1 MDRFRSSIATVLL
14 FHFLVLYARGQQ
26 AETAPLFQDEQ
37 PLSAEIDIS
46 LSEIKKSKSDS
57 IYFSTILRYKDVQG
71 IWDSIPITVRA
82 RGNFRR
88 KHCFFPPMRIKI
100 DKGNAKG
107 TLFAGTKSLKL
118 VLPCQ
123 VGKNANDLILKEY
136 VCYQLYKPI
145 TSYVFNTRLVY
156 ITLYD
161 QSGKQ
166 PKVHKLTAFFIEDDD
181 AAARRLLAT
190 VVDEPKFNPMH
201 LEDTSSLRLDLF
213 QYMIANTDFS
223 TTFTHNLKVVRTK
236 TGKLVPI
243 AYDFDMAGFVNAPYA
258 TFDETLGIKGVH
270 ERVYKGYRRKE
281 GIMEFVRQEFIQHE
295 DEISG
300 VMDRNRNYFEPKEF
314 GTMKKYLTE
323 FFKTIKNDAFYR
335 EQIVRKCR
343 TPK

>member
-1 MDRFRSSIATVLL
+1 MVGFRSSVFA
-14 FHFLVLYARGQQ
+14 FLVHILVVHVQAQQ
-26 AETAPLFQDEQ
+26 PETVSLFRDEQ
-37 PLSAEIDIS
+37 PLSAEFSI
-46 LSEIKKSKSDS
+46 LMGEVKKNKSDS
-57 IYFSTILRYKDVQG
+57 TYFSTTLRYKDVQG
-71 IWDSIPITVRA
+71 VWDSIPITIRA

-100 DKGNAKG
+100 DKDDAKG

-123 VGKNANDLILKEY
+123 VGKNSNDLVLKEY
-136 VCYQLYKPI
+136 MCYQLYEPV
-145 TSYVFNTRLVY
+145 TTYTFATRLVD

-161 QSGKQ
+161 RSGKQ
-166 PKVHKLTAFFIEDDD
+166 PKAYKLTGFFIEDDD
-181 AAARRLLAT
+181 ASARRLHAK
-190 VVDEPKFNPMH
+190 VVDGTKFNPMQ

-223 TTFTHNLKVVRTK
+223 TTFAHNLKVVKTK
-236 TGKLVPI
+236 TGQYIPI

-258 TFDETLGIKGVH
+258 TFDESLGIKGVY
-270 ERVYKGYRRKE
+270 ERVYKGYCRNERITE
-281 GIMEFVRQEFIQHE
+281 LVRQEFIQREHE
-295 DEISG
+295 ING

-314 GTMKKYLTE
+314 DTMRKYMNE
-323 FFKTIKNDAFYR
+323 FFKTMKNDTFYR